1 MSNARSPG
9 RSSAASTPPSPR
21 LQDTVRLSADGLAKV
36 LGDLEAR
43 VLRTVWDLRVPV
55 PARAV
60 YERVAEEHAVAPLT
74 VITVLNKLVDKD
86 VLERHKEH
94 DLYHY
99 SARMSEAEFVAHA
112 SRRVVEGILSFQ
124 PEAVA
129 ASMVDV
135 LAERDPEHLA
145 ELARLIRRR
154 MKEAGE
160 VQAEAPAEAPASP
173 RAGSSRLRRKT

>member
-1 MSNARSPG
+1 MRKNRSPG
-9 RSSAASTPPSPR
+9 RQNANAAPH
-21 LQDTVRLSADGLAKV
+21 LHDTVRLSADGLAKV

-43 VLRTVWDLRVPV
+43 VLQAVWDFGEPV

-60 YERVAEEHAVAPLT
+60 FERVMEEHACSPLT
-74 VITVLNKLVDKD
+74 VITVLNRLVGKRI
-86 VLERHKEH
+86 LHREKQG
-94 DLYHY
+94 DLLHY
-99 SARMSEAEFVAHA
+99 SARMTETEFVAHA

-135 LAERDPEHLA
+135 LAEQDPAQLA

-154 MKEAGE
+154 IRE
-160 VQAEAPAEAPASP
+160 QQ
-173 RAGSSRLRRKT
+173 SRDD

>member
-1 MSNARSPG
+1 VSP
-9 RSSAASTPPSPR
+9 RRPAHPPADATPR

-43 VLRTVWDLRVPV
+43 VLRTVWDLGAPV

-60 YERVAEEHAVAPLT
+60 YERVAEAHPVASLT
-74 VITVLNKLVDKD
+74 VITVLNKLVEKR

-94 DLYHY
+94 DLFHY
-99 SARMSEAEFVAHA
+99 SARMTEAEFVAHA

-135 LAERDPEHLA
+135 LAERDPEQLA

-154 MKEAGE
+154 MGEAADRPDEPPSGSPS
-160 VQAEAPAEAPASP
+160 PAAAD
-173 RAGSSRLRRKT
+173 RRGKA